1 MKSAAGPSHKLQ
13 FSPDRTEQGSCSPAC
28 AEGERER
35 EETPMPAS
43 YECSGGAGRADGLRV
58 AWTTPKPCRKKERER
73 ERQKG
78 RERGRKKERE
88 RESEG
93 EPIFCVSAELLQS
106 NSIHYVQICNG

>member
-1 MKSAAGPSHKLQ
+1 
-13 FSPDRTEQGSCSPAC
+13 
-28 AEGERER
+28 
-35 EETPMPAS
+35 MPAS

-88 RESEG
+88 RERARANQSFVFQLS
-93 EPIFCVSAELLQS
+93 FCSPTVF
-106 NSIHYVQICNG
+106 IMCKYVTAKYPPK

>member
-1 MKSAAGPSHKLQ
+1 
-13 FSPDRTEQGSCSPAC
+13 
-28 AEGERER
+28 
-35 EETPMPAS
+35 MPAS

-73 ERQKG
+73 ERGRKEE
-78 RERGRKKERE
+78 RERQKERERE